1 MGKWFFKPR
10 QPGSARG
17 EGLLMNT
24 FVKLKKSLS
33 ARILVLYLVF
43 NAVLMVVFGGFITLY
58 STQIVERE
66 VIHYTEKILE
76 QATLSMNTNINDITT
91 RIVSFVSYNK
101 EIATALSN
109 PDMTIADRLQLDR
122 TLSSLLKR
130 TDMFNSIVQDVFI
143 IGTNGYVCN
152 IADRS
157 DLISDYPYREQ
168 EWYRQAI
175 DVSGNIYMHTIGL
188 HAQDYYNPRVAP
200 YAAGVDTF
208 SMSLAITNSKRNVVG
223 AVICNINIKE
233 LGKTLMSSN
242 YEKSGKI
249 ALLDK
254 ENQIVSQSDNSDIGS
269 FLPLTEDTRRIL
281 EENRIGSFKDYI
293 GEEMYLINFQTT
305 SVGWKL
311 LSYVPLKEIRSHTWP
326 VSRLFIIALIV
337 CLVVN
342 VMISVSISRSI
353 HRPVKKLTDDVRN
366 VDFDDLKLANMDYQY
381 SELNQIAEKFD
392 DLLIR
397 LEQLIK
403 NNYKSQIMLNK
414 FRLYSLRSQINP
426 HFLMN
431 TLQLLQTEIVYG
443 NIEVS
448 NGIVVSLSRLLRY
461 TLYNYEK
468 EVRVTEE
475 LKYIREYL
483 SLFIR
488 KFDGALSVRY
498 DVDEK
503 AEDYYM
509 PKLLLQPV
517 VENCIEH
524 GFSNN
529 PSNGIIVIGVVLEG
543 DRIRFTVSDNGA
555 GMTMEEMTQVTENLS
570 ATDIDDVDIG
580 IRNIHQRI
588 RGCYGGDYGVEI
600 SSEDGNGCRI
610 SMTIPLIREGSI
622 DETAHS

>member
-1 MGKWFFKPR
+1 
-10 QPGSARG
+10 
-17 EGLLMNT
+17 MNT
-24 FVKLKKSLS
+24 FAKLKKSLS

-76 QATLSMNTNINDITT
+76 QAALSMNTNINDITT

-109 PDMTIADRLQLDR
+109 PDMTIADRLKLDR

-152 IADRS
+152 RADRS
-157 DLISDYPYREQ
+157 DLISDYPYMEQ
-168 EWYRQAI
+168 EWYQQAI

-200 YAAGVDTF
+200 YAAGADTF

-281 EENRIGSFKDYI
+281 EESEMGSFKDYI

-311 LSYVPLKEIRSHTWP
+311 LSYVPLREIRSHTWP

-366 VDFDDLKLANMDYQY
+366 VDFDDLKLANTDYQY

-403 NNYKSQIMLNK
+403 NDYKSQIMLNK

-498 DVDEK
+498 EVDEK

-529 PSNGIIVIGVVLEG
+529 PSDGMIVISTVLEG

-555 GMTMEEMTQVTENLS
+555 GMTTEEMAQVTANLS
-570 ATDIDDVDIG
+570 KADIDDADIG

-588 RGCYGGDYGVEI
+588 RSCYGGDYGVEI